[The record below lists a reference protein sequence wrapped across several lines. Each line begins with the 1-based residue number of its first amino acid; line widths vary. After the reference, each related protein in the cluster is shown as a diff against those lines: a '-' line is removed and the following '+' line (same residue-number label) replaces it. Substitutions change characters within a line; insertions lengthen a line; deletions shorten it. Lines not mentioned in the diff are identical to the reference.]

1 MEYQKWLA
9 QALRD
14 LRTAENSLNSGDYYA
29 CAFWSQQAVEKALKA
44 LLISRG
50 GKVVKGHDL
59 VELGYIIRYELR
71 IDVSRIMDHLRELTM
86 HYTVS
91 RYPPDAANGLP
102 YEVYTEGKA
111 RRVLEMAREVVEW
124 VRQNLQ

>member
-29 CAFWSQQAVEKALKA
+29 CAFWAQQAVEKALKA
-44 LLISRG
+44 LLISR

-59 VELGYIIRYELR
+59 VELGYIIRDELR
-71 IDVSRIMDHLRELTM
+71 IDVSRIMDYLRELTM

-91 RYPPDAANGLP
+91 RYTDALMGYHTKYILRVRLGMPLRWLGRWLNG
-102 YEVYTEGKA
+102 
-111 RRVLEMAREVVEW
+111 
-124 VRQNLQ
+124 

>member
-1 MEYQKWLA
+1 MEYQKWFA

-50 GKVVKGHDL
+50 KVVRGHDL
-59 VELGYIIRYELR
+59 VELGYIIRDELR
-71 IDVSRIMDHLRELTM
+71 MDVSRIMDNLR
-86 HYTVS
+86 
-91 RYPPDAANGLP
+91 G
-102 YEVYTEGKA
+102 
-111 RRVLEMAREVVEW
+111 
-124 VRQNLQ
+124 

>member
-1 MEYQKWLA
+1 MEYQKWFA

-50 GKVVKGHDL
+50 RVVRGHDL
-59 VELGYIIRYELR
+59 VELGYIIRDELR
-71 IDVSRIMDHLRELTM
+71 MDVSRIMDNLRELTT
-86 HYTVS
+86 HYITA
-91 RYPPDAANGLP
+91 RYPDAANSVP
-102 YEVYTEGKA
+102 YEIYTEGMA
-111 RRVLEMAREVVEW
+111 RRILEKAREVVEW
-124 VRQNLQ
+124 VRQSLQ

>member
-91 RYPPDAANGLP
+91 RYPDAANGLP

>member
-1 MEYQKWLA
+1 MEYQKWFA

-50 GKVVKGHDL
+50 KVVRGHDL
-59 VELGYIIRYELR
+59 VELGYIIRDELHM
-71 IDVSRIMDHLRELTM
+71 DVSRIMDNLRELTT
-86 HYTVS
+86 HYTTA
-91 RYPPDAANGLP
+91 RYPDAANGVP
-102 YEVYTEGKA
+102 YEIYTEGMA
-111 RRVLEMAREVVEW
+111 RRILEKAREVMEW

>member
-1 MEYQKWLA
+1 MEYQKWFA

-50 GKVVKGHDL
+50 KVVRGHDL
-59 VELGYIIRYELR
+59 VELGYIIRDELHM
-71 IDVSRIMDHLRELTM
+71 DVSQIMDNLRELTT
-86 HYTVS
+86 HYTTA
-91 RYPPDAANGLP
+91 RYPDAANGVP
-102 YEVYTEGKA
+102 YEIYTEGMA
-111 RRVLEMAREVVEW
+111 RRILEKAREVMEW

>member
-9 QALRD
+9 QAFRD
-14 LRTAENSLNSGDYYA
+14 LRTTENSLNSGNYYA

-50 GKVVKGHDL
+50 RVVRGHDL
-59 VELGYIIRYELR
+59 VELGYIIKDELHV
-71 IDVSRIMDHLRELTM
+71 DVSRIMDNLRELTT
-86 HYTVS
+86 HYTTAK
-91 RYPPDAANGLP
+91 YPDAANGVP
-102 YEVYTEGKA
+102 YEIYTEGMA
-111 RRVLEMAREVVEW
+111 RRILEKAREVVEW

>member
-59 VELGYIIRYELR
+59 VELGYIIRDELH

-86 HYTVS
+86 HYTTS
-91 RYPPDAANGLP
+91 RYPDAANGLP

-111 RRVLEMAREVVEW
+111 RSVLEMAREVVEW

>member
-1 MEYQKWLA
+1 MEYQKWFA

-50 GKVVKGHDL
+50 KVVRGHDL
-59 VELGYIIRYELR
+59 VELGYIIRDELR
-71 IDVSRIMDHLRELTM
+71 MDVSRIMDNLRELTT
-86 HYTVS
+86 HYTTA
-91 RYPPDAANGLP
+91 RYPDAANGVP
-102 YEVYTEGKA
+102 YEIYTEGMA
-111 RRVLEMAREVVEW
+111 RRILERAREVVEW